1 MWKLLLQGRLKR
13 NLHRNST
20 LTPDDIK
27 NSSTILFSVFS
38 RYGDSVIAFRAINEF
53 MALYAGKSF
62 ILVTSPQMVPYA
74 RRIIHS
80 KMDLYEVNKRKNPIR
95 FLTIA
100 NVLRSRKIDI
110 GLNPWSHGDDSKFF
124 ITFAKKFSVFGAFIT
139 HSKEHNLYE
148 RVREYLLLEAEAF
161 AVARLD
167 LRAVSK
173 ILLSPFSTDVT
184 KSLSGSDVEA
194 LIGQIRQRFPVAKI
208 TLAMEE
214 KERGSFRADTDVFI
228 FGKSLKRSEAFLRL
242 LESSDLFIGVDA
254 GPLHLA
260 DAMGVSAVGIFG
272 PTAPETIL
280 DRTSAILPVRHS
292 CLDVTF
298 CFVRQCKKPLCIQ
311 ELFRTD
317 FLRHS
322 KRTEFDR
329 KIRLETEACPF
340 LGAENK

>member
-13 NLHRNST
+13 NLQRNSP
-20 LTPDDIK
+20 LTADDIK

-38 RYGDSVIAFRAINEF
+38 RYGDSIIAFRAINEF
-53 MALYAGKSF
+53 MALNAGKSF

-74 RRIIHS
+74 RRIIKG
-80 KMDLYEVNKRKNPIR
+80 KMELYAANKRKNPIK
-95 FLTIA
+95 FLAIA
-100 NVLRSRKIDI
+100 NMLHRRNIDI

-124 ITFAKKFSVFGAFIT
+124 ITFAKKFSVFGTFLT

-148 RVREYLLLEAEAF
+148 RVREYLLLEPAEDV
-161 AVARLD
+161 VAKPD
-167 LRAVSK
+167 LCAASN

-184 KSLSGSDVEA
+184 KSLTSSDVGA
-194 LIGQIRQRFPVAKI
+194 LISQIRQRFPGAKI
-208 TLAMEE
+208 TVAVEE
-214 KERGSFRADTDVFI
+214 KERGSFRADTDVFV

-260 DAMGVSAVGIFG
+260 DALGISAIGIFG

-280 DRTSAILPVRHS
+280 DRTSAILPVRHA
-292 CLDVTF
+292 CLNGTF

-311 ELFRTD
+311 ELFRSD
-317 FLRHS
+317 FLCHS
-322 KRTEFDR
+322 NRAEFDR
-329 KIRLETEACPF
+329 KIRLETEECPF
-340 LGAENK
+340 LCR

>member
-124 ITFAKKFSVFGAFIT
+124 ITFAEKISVFGAFLA
-139 HSKEHNLYE
+139 HSKEYNLYL
-148 RVREYLLLEAEAF
+148 RAREYLLLEAPTV
-161 AVARLD
+161 AVEKQD
-167 LRAVSK
+167 LCAVSN
-173 ILLSPFSTDVT
+173 IVLSPFSTDVT
-184 KSLSGSDVEA
+184 KSVSSNDVGA
-194 LIGQIRQRFPVAKI
+194 LIGQIRHNFPDAKI
-208 TLAMEE
+208 TTALQE
-214 KERGSFRADTDVFI
+214 KERSSFRADTDVFV

-260 DAMGVSAVGIFG
+260 DALGVRTIGIFG

-280 DRTSAILPVRHS
+280 DRSSTILTVRHA
-292 CLDVTF
+292 CLNGIF
-298 CFVRQCKKPLCIQ
+298 CFVKQCKKPLCIQ
-311 ELFRTD
+311 ELFRSD
-317 FLRHS
+317 FLCHRNQA
-322 KRTEFDR
+322 EFDR
-329 KIRLETEACPF
+329 KIRLETEECPF
-340 LGAENK
+340 LRNNS

>member
-124 ITFAKKFSVFGAFIT
+124 ITFAEKISVFGAFLA
-139 HSKEHNLYE
+139 HSKEYNLYL
-148 RVREYLLLEAEAF
+148 RAREYLLLEAPTV
-161 AVARLD
+161 AVEKQD
-167 LRAVSK
+167 LCAVSN
-173 ILLSPFSTDVT
+173 IVLSPFSTDVT
-184 KSLSGSDVEA
+184 KSVSSNDVGA
-194 LIGQIRQRFPVAKI
+194 LIGQIRHNFPDAKI
-208 TLAMEE
+208 TTALQE
-214 KERGSFRADTDVFI
+214 KERSSFRADTDVFV
-228 FGKSLKRSEAFLRL
+228 FGKSLKR
-242 LESSDLFIGVDA
+242 
-254 GPLHLA
+254 
-260 DAMGVSAVGIFG
+260 
-272 PTAPETIL
+272 
-280 DRTSAILPVRHS
+280 
-292 CLDVTF
+292 
-298 CFVRQCKKPLCIQ
+298 
-311 ELFRTD
+311 
-317 FLRHS
+317 
-322 KRTEFDR
+322 
-329 KIRLETEACPF
+329 
-340 LGAENK
+340 

>member
-124 ITFAKKFSVFGAFIT
+124 ITFAEKISVFGAFLA

-148 RVREYLLLEAEAF
+148 RVREYLLLEAA
-161 AVARLD
+161 AVAVAKPD
-167 LRAVSK
+167 PCDVSN

-184 KSLSGSDVEA
+184 KSLNSNDVEA
-194 LIGQIRQRFPVAKI
+194 LIGQIRQRFPGAKI
-208 TLAMEE
+208 TAALEE
-214 KERGSFRADTDVFI
+214 KERGSFRADTDVFV

-242 LESSDLFIGVDA
+242 LDSSDLFIGVDA

-260 DAMGVSAVGIFG
+260 GALGVSSIGIFG

-280 DRTSAILPVRHS
+280 DRSSAILPVRHA
-292 CLDVTF
+292 CLDGTF
-298 CFVRQCKKPLCIQ
+298 CFVKQCKKPLCIQ
-311 ELFRTD
+311 ELFRSD
-317 FLRHS
+317 FLCHRNQA
-322 KRTEFDR
+322 EFDR
-329 KIRLETEACPF
+329 KIRLETEECPF
-340 LGAENK
+340 LRNNS